1 MSKSTNIVKLSNG
14 ENLICNVVS
23 DTDKH
28 IEIESPLKME
38 TISRV
43 TKTGVVE
50 SLSLGKWIQPFSDQK
65 TISLNKN
72 LVIINLPVTIG
83 LEKYYEYVLK
93 NMNKMQPTG
102 PTAEELDQIESD
114 EIDLEDW
121 DLDEDD
127 KVYH

>member
-14 ENLICNVVS
+14 ENLICSVVC

-50 SLSLGKWIQPFSDQK
+50 SLSLGKWMQPFTDQK

-93 NMNKMQPTG
+93 KMDLGDG
-102 PTAEELDQIESD
+102 PSEEDLKAIEEEERQDVMSEYIKD
-114 EIDLEDW
+114 GNTI
-121 DLDEDD
+121 
-127 KVYH
+127 H

>member
-14 ENLICNVVS
+14 ENLICNVVTE
-23 DTDKH
+23 TDKH

-43 TKTGVVE
+43 TKTGIVE
-50 SLSLGKWIQPFSDQK
+50 SLSLGKWMQPFTDQK

-83 LEKYYEYVLK
+83 LGKYYEYVLK
-93 NMNKMQPTG
+93 SMGRLQLIAEPTDK
-102 PTAEELDQIESD
+102 ELNEIEND
-114 EIDLEDW
+114 EIDLHDW
-121 DLDEDD
+121 DMED
-127 KVYH
+127 KTYH